1 MAELYIY
8 TQIFDFTAE
17 FFIRSVDEAKG
28 EDISVRLYTPGGD
41 PTAAWGMIAK
51 LREHEENVSLKV
63 DGKADSAGAYFLLFF
78 DNVEALST
86 SEFLFHRAHFE
97 FNPHPSE
104 AAQERLDNINK
115 QLRDA
120 MEARLNIPK
129 FEKIAG
135 VTLDEF
141 FNGDSVINVNL
152 NAKKAKSIGLI
163 KKIINLAPE
172 QIKALGE
179 RIAAHHK
186 VKPVEPPKTKPKK
199 MTLEELKADNPEIYS
214 AIFNK
219 GVTEGKTTGASG
231 EKDRVQAWM
240 AFNDVDPKAVAEG
253 IEGDENLSQKATA
266 EFSRKAMSV
275 EALAKL
281 KEENADEV
289 TTEESPQFVAA
300 NDELKVAEE
309 SGDVQA
315 IADARMPSLGR
326 VLHVTDRVI
335 WRARPVIM
343 NRDADAELLNQLLQ
357 AVQRFGGCVDGRHNR
372 SGDDDR
378 HGRVAFLRLFATEGD
393 GFLET
398 ALCRE
403 GAGQRAVSVGR

>member
-28 EDISVRLYTPGGD
+28 EDIDVRIYTPGGD
-41 PTAAWGMIAK
+41 PLAAWGMIAK
-51 LREHEENVSLKV
+51 LKEHEERVNLKV

-78 DNVEALST
+78 DATEALST

-115 QLRDA
+115 QLRVA
-120 MEARLNIPK
+120 MEARLDIPK

-141 FNGDSVINVNL
+141 FNGDTIVNVNL

-163 KKIINLAPE
+163 KKITNLAPE

-179 RIAAHHK
+179 KIAAHHNI
-186 VKPVEPPKTKPKK
+186 KPVSEPPQPKPKK
-199 MTLEELKADNPEIYS
+199 MTLEELKADNPEVYS

-219 GVTEGKTTGASG
+219 GVIEGKTTGATG

-253 IEGDENLSQKATA
+253 IEGNENLSQKATA
-266 EFSRKAMSV
+266 EFARKAMSV

-281 KEENADEV
+281 KEENADE
-289 TTEESPQFVAA
+289 TQTEESPEFVAA
-300 NDELKVAEE
+300 TDELKVAED
-309 SGDVQA
+309 SGDIQA
-315 IADARMPSLGR
+315 IATAKIKVEAISKVGEQEDPKIKALSEFETE
-326 VLHVTDRVI
+326 VKTN
-335 WRARPVIM
+335 M
-343 NRDADAELLNQLLQ
+343 NIK
-357 AVQRFGGCVDGRHNR
+357 
-372 SGDDDR
+372 
-378 HGRVAFLRLFATEGD
+378 
-393 GFLET
+393 
-398 ALCRE
+398 
-403 GAGQRAVSVGR
+403 

>member
-28 EDISVRLYTPGGD
+28 EDISVRLHTPGGD
-41 PTAAWGMIAK
+41 PTAVWGMVAK
-51 LREHEENVSLKV
+51 LREHDEVVNIKV

-78 DNVEALST
+78 DETEALST

-115 QLRDA
+115 QLRAA
-120 MEARLNIPK
+120 MEARLDIPK

-141 FNGDSVINVNL
+141 FNSENVINVNL

-163 KKIINLAPE
+163 KKITNLAPE

-179 RIAAHHK
+179 KIAAYN
-186 VKPVEPPKTKPKK
+186 KPNPVNEPPKSNPKK

-219 GVTEGKTTGASG
+219 GVIEGKTTGASG

-253 IEGDENLSQKATA
+253 IEGNENLSQKATA

-289 TTEESPQFVAA
+289 QTDESPEFVAA
-300 NDELKVAEE
+300 NDELKVAEK

-315 IADARMPSLGR
+315 IASAKIKVEAISKPGEAEDPKIKAISEFETE
-326 VLHVTDRVI
+326 VKTN
-335 WRARPVIM
+335 M
-343 NRDADAELLNQLLQ
+343 NIK
-357 AVQRFGGCVDGRHNR
+357 
-372 SGDDDR
+372 
-378 HGRVAFLRLFATEGD
+378 
-393 GFLET
+393 
-398 ALCRE
+398 
-403 GAGQRAVSVGR
+403 

>member
-8 TQIFDFTAE
+8 TQIFDFTAQ
-17 FFIRSVDEAKG
+17 FFIQSVDEAKG
-28 EDISVRLYTPGGD
+28 EDIDVRLHTPGGD
-41 PTAAWGMIAK
+41 PTAVWGMIAK
-51 LREHEENVSLKV
+51 LREHDGAVKIKV

-78 DNVEALST
+78 DEPEGLST

-97 FNPHPSE
+97 FNPDPSE
-104 AAQERLDNINK
+104 AAQERLDNINE
-115 QLRDA
+115 QLRGA
-120 MEARLNIPK
+120 MEARLDIPK

-141 FNGDSVINVNL
+141 FNGDSIVNVNL

-163 KKIINLAPE
+163 KKITNLAPE

-179 RIAAHHK
+179 KIAAHHNI
-186 VKPVEPPKTKPKK
+186 KPVTEPPKPKSKK

-219 GVTEGKTTGASG
+219 GVIEGITTGASG

-253 IEGDENLSQKATA
+253 IEGSENLSQKATA
-266 EFSRKAMSV
+266 EFARKAMSV

-281 KEENADEV
+281 KEENAEEV
-289 TTEESPQFVAA
+289 TTEESPEFVAA
-300 NDELKVAEE
+300 NDELKVAET

-315 IADARMPSLGR
+315 IADAKIKVEAISKVGEPEDPKIKALSEFEAE
-326 VLHVTDRVI
+326 VNTN
-335 WRARPVIM
+335 M
-343 NRDADAELLNQLLQ
+343 NIK
-357 AVQRFGGCVDGRHNR
+357 
-372 SGDDDR
+372 
-378 HGRVAFLRLFATEGD
+378 
-393 GFLET
+393 
-398 ALCRE
+398 
-403 GAGQRAVSVGR
+403 